1 MLELG
6 DFTLPGHKI
15 TMAGH
20 ERVAGLRATVHDD
33 GAAALFAVQFTNQ
46 HPFKVL
52 IPFHEMPAIMNEFRV
67 AAGVMTARAA
77 EAPDQGH
84 MRMLELCS
92 AALRPHY
99 VDGMIERLSGDRIY
113 LMQFEDHAP
122 VAIRISADMAFRLRQ
137 KMDRLARLAS
147 H

>member
-1 MLELG
+1 MPVLG
-6 DFTLPGHKI
+6 DFYAPALAIQRG
-15 TMAGH
+15 GH

-46 HPFKVL
+46 QPFKVL

-77 EAPDQGH
+77 EAPDQGQSVLLDMCAAA
-84 MRMLELCS
+84 MRPFHIE
-92 AALRPHY
+92 
-99 VDGMIERLSGDRIY
+99 GMIERLTSDRIY
-113 LMQFEDHAP
+113 IMQFEDHAP
-122 VAIRISADMAFRLRQ
+122 VAIRISADMACRLRH
-137 KMDRLARLAS
+137 KMTNLARLAA